1 MKALILTSQP
11 TQGASLKESFALSGF
26 EARIEDSALYA
37 MTLLERNHP
46 DVIVSAPTLSDLS
59 GLEFFELVRSDPQ
72 LALVPFILLS
82 DTPPAQTGEFDLVL
96 PTHTPA
102 AEVVRSAYRLILELT
117 RKTHGAEAS
126 NAGIQGYLGDM
137 NLFELA
143 QWLAKS
149 AKTGRL
155 RLDIGGE
162 RATWLFSKGQLVHA
176 EYGEKT
182 GEDAVLHLLLKAEKV
197 KQGRFQF
204 EPLSEADFFLEPI
217 TIRKSTDQLLLSLAV
232 EIDHRQQG
240 LH

>member
-137 NLFELA
+137 NIFELA

-162 RATWLFSKGQLVHA
+162 RATWLFSKGQLSTLSTA
-176 EYGEKT
+176 KKPGKT
-182 GEDAVLHLLLKAEKV
+182 
-197 KQGRFQF
+197 RSCTCF
-204 EPLSEADFFLEPI
+204 
-217 TIRKSTDQLLLSLAV
+217 
-232 EIDHRQQG
+232 
-240 LH
+240 